1 MTNARAL
8 LLFLATTLAPALFGC
23 ATTTRIH
30 VESRKDTNAGEPL
43 YMVIRSTDGKS
54 FVTERYQDAAAKLF
68 TRGQD
73 PDVLVQEPIFPGRPY
88 TVTIED
94 ADKKDL
100 VVYFFFTKPGNN
112 WRVPLRRPLPAEAA
126 IDLGSNDIQKVQV
139 RKR

>member
-1 MTNARAL
+1 MTIARKLAL
-8 LLFLATTLAPALFGC
+8 LAVVGASALVGC

-30 VESRKDTNAGEPL
+30 VESRKETNAGEPL
-43 YMVIRSTDGKS
+43 YMVVRSTDGKS

-73 PDVLVQEPIFPGRPY
+73 PEIVVQEPIFPGRPF
-88 TVTIED
+88 TATIED

-100 VVYFFFTKPGNN
+100 VIYFFFTKPGNN
-112 WRVPLRRPLPAEAA
+112 WRVPLRRPLPAEAV
-126 IDLGSNDIQKVQV
+126 IDLGANDIQKVQV

>member
-1 MTNARAL
+1 MTIARTLSFFAL
-8 LLFLATTLAPALFGC
+8 LGASSLAGC
-23 ATTTRIH
+23 ATTTRIY
-30 VESRKDTNAGEPL
+30 VESRKETNGGEPL
-43 YMVIRSTDGKS
+43 YMVVRSSDGKS

-73 PDVLVQEPIFPGRPY
+73 PDVIAQEPIFPGRPF
-88 TVTIED
+88 TLTIED

-126 IDLGSNDIQKVQV
+126 IDLGANDIQKVQV

>member
-1 MTNARAL
+1 MSLVRTL
-8 LLFLATTLAPALFGC
+8 LLLMTIGAWSMVGC

-30 VESRKDTNAGEPL
+30 VESRKDTNGGEPL
-43 YMVIRSTDGKS
+43 YMVVRSSDGKS

-73 PDVLVQEPIFPGRPY
+73 PETLVQEPIFPGRPF
-88 TVTIED
+88 TAMIED

-112 WRVPLRRPLPAEAA
+112 WRVPLRRPLPAEAV
-126 IDLGSNDIQKVQV
+126 IDLGANDIQKVQV

>member
-1 MTNARAL
+1 MTFVR
-8 LLFLATTLAPALFGC
+8 TLAFSLMLGAGSLVGC
-23 ATTTRIH
+23 AATTRIH
-30 VESRKDTNAGEPL
+30 VESRKDTNGGEPL
-43 YMVIRSTDGKS
+43 YMVVRNSDGKS

-73 PDVLVQEPIFPGRPY
+73 PETLVQEPIFPGRPF
-88 TVTIED
+88 TATIED

-112 WRVPLRRPLPAEAA
+112 WRVPLRRPLPAEAV
-126 IDLGSNDIQKVQV
+126 IDLGANDIQKVQV